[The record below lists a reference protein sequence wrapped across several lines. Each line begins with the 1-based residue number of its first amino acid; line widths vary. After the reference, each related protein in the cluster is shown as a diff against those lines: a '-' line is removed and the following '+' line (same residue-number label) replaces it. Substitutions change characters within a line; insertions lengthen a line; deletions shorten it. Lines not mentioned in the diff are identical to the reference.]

1 MEASPLLQR
10 DAATVP
16 SLPTYAKTRD
26 SGVEWLGDV
35 PAHWEVVTLRQ
46 LLRPV
51 AEKNRADLPLLSVVR
66 EKGVVLRDTADR
78 SANHNYI
85 PDNLT
90 NYKVVKRGQLAV
102 NKMKAWQGSYGV
114 SPRDGIVS
122 PAYFVFQLRVRR
134 NDQETPQNAF
144 LHNAIRSSAYVPFF
158 ARESDGVRIGQ
169 WDLSAPRMKG
179 IPFLLPPLAEQ
190 AAIVRFLDY
199 VDRCS
204 RRAVRQKEK
213 LIALLEEQQQAI
225 VQQAV
230 TGQIDVQ
237 TCQPYPAYRESEV
250 QWLTK
255 VPAHWPEL
263 ALGTASKSI
272 QTGPFGSQLHANEY
286 VDDGVPVINPSHLSE
301 GRIAPD
307 HSVAVTER
315 KAAELSRHRLA
326 PGDVVMARRGEV
338 GRSALVRSPE
348 AGWICGTG
356 SLRLRPRK
364 TACSPDYLLLVLNS
378 SGARDALELASVGS
392 TMSNLNAEIV
402 SRLRIFLPPLPEQNA
417 IAEFCR
423 KATDRHTAA
432 TDRTRRQI
440 ALLREFRTR
449 LTADV
454 VTGKL
459 DVRDAAAAMPEGDPL
474 ADDPA

>member
-1 MEASPLLQR
+1 MTRTVEA
-10 DAATVP
+10 
-16 SLPTYAKTRD
+16 YGEYRD
-26 SGVEWLGDV
+26 SGVEWLGEV
-35 PAHWEVVTLRQ
+35 PAHWKTRKIRQCASILGGMTPSMEDGRFWNGDVAWVTPKDMKTTVVNDSHLRITDAALAETPLRLVQ
-46 LLRPV
+46 PPAVLMVVRGMILARKVPIARTTVPVTINQDMKALRPCP
-51 AEKNRADLPLLSVVR
+51 ALNAAYMASCLGCAHNGLFPLIDEAGHGTRRLPTERWRNLPL
-66 EKGVVLRDTADR
+66 T
-78 SANHNYI
+78 
-85 PDNLT
+85 
-90 NYKVVKRGQLAV
+90 
-102 NKMKAWQGSYGV
+102 
-114 SPRDGIVS
+114 
-122 PAYFVFQLRVRR
+122 
-134 NDQETPQNAF
+134 
-144 LHNAIRSSAYVPFF
+144 
-158 ARESDGVRIGQ
+158 
-169 WDLSAPRMKG
+169 
-179 IPFLLPPLAEQ
+179 LPPQAEQ
-190 AAIVRFLDY
+190 TAIVRFLDY
-199 VDRCS
+199 IDRHT
-204 RRAVRQKEK
+204 RRVGRKKEK

-225 VQQAV
+225 VHQAV

-237 TCQPYPAYRESEV
+237 TGQPYPAYKESEV
-250 QWLTK
+250 EWLTK
-255 VPAHWPEL
+255 VPTHWPEL
-263 ALGTASKSI
+263 SLGTASNSI
-272 QTGPFGSQLHANEY
+272 QTGPFGSQLHADEY
-286 VDDGVPVINPSHLSE
+286 IDGGVPVINPSHLSE

-307 HSVAVTER
+307 HAIAVTGR

-364 TACSPDYLLLVLNS
+364 TACSPDYVLLVLNS

-402 SRLRIFLPPLPEQNA
+402 SRLRICLPPLPEQIA

-459 DVRDAAAAMPEGDPL
+459 DVRGVAASLPEADPQAGDP
-474 ADDPA
+474 A